1 MSEAKCKAKNGEGLK
16 ILFPEEMLQRWPIAL
31 PKVKAGN
38 NSENLLI
45 KWNQTNRLFFVSIK
59 KYVTYVT

>member
-31 PKVKAGN
+31 LKVKAGN

>member
-31 PKVKAGN
+31 PQVKAGN